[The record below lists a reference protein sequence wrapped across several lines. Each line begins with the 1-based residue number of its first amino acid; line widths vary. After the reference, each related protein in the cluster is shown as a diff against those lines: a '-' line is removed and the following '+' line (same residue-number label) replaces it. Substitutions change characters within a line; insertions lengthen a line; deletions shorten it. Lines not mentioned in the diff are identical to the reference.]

1 MVGRK
6 PFWIPEPTVIKKAAL
21 ILFTFSAL
29 VGAHLVYTQGF
40 ALLAHRLAA
49 GVDDPFAF
57 EEPQSAHLLK
67 SRQLAIDNF
76 GPDAWMTK
84 GIKLSYYDSSRGS
97 YMYAQDYQLK
107 NDGKTMEITPFAMIS
122 VSKDGHSHKTV
133 TSDQAIITF
142 NQSYGLLKKTS
153 EPTRVVHAELIGNVR
168 IRDDKGTPENPLDD
182 LLIGPM
188 TKPVAFDEKT
198 MQITTNSDVI
208 IQDQDMMITGTE
220 LMMQLRRKNAVLP
233 MATLGEPTPPPPAGG
248 GSSGYEA
255 ETAFL
260 YKNVDILIKNVG
272 PGGILPGQSK
282 PDAQGR
288 TPLHLQ
294 CAGAMRIDMPKPK
307 TVVVIG
313 PPNPF
318 SEPEPTYARFEKN
331 VRVTRGI
338 TQYDQLN
345 CDMLN
350 LTLKP
355 DKKPAKADP
364 SVPTSVAVADGGSTA
379 TDPNGPVTGSPM
391 TQLKLRT
398 AFAQGHDVWVQSE
411 SQGLVARCVELKY
424 DKKLAEGLPDK
435 TYLNGGSKRR
445 LQVEKVDYVVEG
457 PKAGSIKELNTL
469 ESIDAEILDYGP
481 GMSRIVAR
489 GPGTTKSRPSRSES
503 VARVAWFEDQ
513 MMLLTT
519 RDAPGSPLATAT
531 ATATDPGAALPPLRR
546 VITLTGPS
554 KLMDITSGST
564 LDAKAK
570 IVAEFEAG
578 PKPAGGTGGDGPSRI
593 KWLEAFDNVH
603 LATPGR
609 TLTAWKKF
617 DARFVQ
623 PDPFPVPQPLPGL
636 APNPVLAANP
646 VAPSA
651 SAEAPLPESAPDAPP
666 APVEGAVDGRANY
679 VYATISQGVG
689 TSKGEVRDAK
699 LRGGVMVHQDPAP
712 GERFGKDASGEA
724 LDLFSQG
731 KGLMKFAVAAE
742 EPQANNAEAKT
753 KLAAGTAA
761 SRPRLASRPR
771 SLGPKILA
779 RVEFDGKVIESEKII
794 GLDQLNNMAWSLGH
808 GSLVQMADQSLLDD
822 KGLASDKK
830 NPKKSGSPGAQDR
843 LVITWNEKMNFFGR
857 SVDKQGREVAKAEF
871 RGVSEEVQTPEG
883 KRESRRGVTA
893 LMTDSA
899 IYCDT
904 MDVYMDRVIDF
915 SKANRTST
923 GTKSLGDTVAVGP
936 VAPEPRAEIAMV
948 EAWGGDLIEND
959 ELRHAG
965 VDITSRKFFDDS
977 KILKDQYRIQHTHVI
992 YDKRTGDFEASGPG
1006 TVYLYQGALPKVP
1019 ERPVVQNVSTIT
1031 LKPIVP
1037 PPPTM
1042 KLTKIQFTDL
1052 MKGRFGMS
1060 REGADP
1066 ENREGDFL
1074 GQVQTANAV
1083 VKDSRHGID
1092 FDRLDSM
1099 PDAVFLTSD
1108 ALRVRSEPP
1117 PRNSKLPDHQLLY
1130 AAGNAGART
1139 IDRLIQADRITY
1151 DSATELMYA
1160 YGDEGKEVL
1169 LVEQKS
1175 PGQVA
1180 NRALGTSLRYNKA
1193 TRHFDLKDPQ
1203 GFQIYDLKSGIR
1215 PKALYP
1221 DLGGTAP
1228 KTPITPQQRLKFQR
1242 PARNATERSGFTGH

>member
-1 MVGRK
+1 M
-6 PFWIPEPTVIKKAAL
+6 IKKAAL
-21 ILFTFSAL
+21 VLFTFSAL

-49 GVDDPFAF
+49 SVDDPFAF

-142 NQSYGLLKKTS
+142 NQPYGLLKKTS

-168 IRDDKGTPENPLDD
+168 IRDDKGTPDNPLDD

-233 MATLGEPTPPPPAGG
+233 MATLGEPTPPPAGG
-248 GSSGYEA
+248 GSSGFEA

-260 YKNVDILIKNVG
+260 YRNVDIVIKNVG

-294 CAGAMRIDMPKPK
+294 CAGTMRIDMPKPK
-307 TVVVIG
+307 PVVVIG

-318 SEPEPTYARFEKN
+318 VEPEPTYARFEKN

-355 DKKPAKADP
+355 DKKAPKANSAAP
-364 SVPTSVAVADGGSTA
+364 LSVAAGGSTPA
-379 TDPNGPVTGSPM
+379 EPDEPVTGSPM

-445 LQVEKVDYVVEG
+445 LHVEKVDYVVEG
-457 PKAGSIKELNTL
+457 PKAGSIKEVNTL
-469 ESIDAEILDYGP
+469 DSIDAEILDYGP

-489 GPGTTKSRPSRSES
+489 GPGKSESRPSRSES

-519 RDAPGSPLATAT
+519 RDAPTSLLATT
-531 ATATDPGAALPPLRR
+531 TDPAGAVSPLRR

-570 IVAEFEAG
+570 IVAEFETG

-623 PDPFPVPQPLPGL
+623 PDPVPVPQPLPGL
-636 APNPVLAANP
+636 ARNSMLAANP
-646 VAPSA
+646 VVPPPAPRLLCPSR
-651 SAEAPLPESAPDAPP
+651 SPDAPP

-679 VYATISQGVG
+679 VYATILQGVG
-689 TSKGEVRDAK
+689 TAKGEVRDAK

-742 EPQANNAEAKT
+742 EPQATNPEAKT

-761 SRPRLASRPR
+761 TRPRLASRPR

-779 RVEFDGKVIESEKII
+779 RVEFDGKMIESEKII

-843 LVITWNEKMNFFGR
+843 LDDHLEREDELLRSLGR
-857 SVDKQGREVAKAEF
+857 QARARGRQGRV
-871 RGVSEEVQTPEG
+871 
-883 KRESRRGVTA
+883 SRRLRGGADPRRQARVPPRCHRPDDRLGDLLRHDGRLHGQDHRLQQGEPNLDRHKVSGGLGRRGPRGSRTA
-893 LMTDSA
+893 SR
-899 IYCDT
+899 
-904 MDVYMDRVIDF
+904 DRHG
-915 SKANRTST
+915 R
-923 GTKSLGDTVAVGP
+923 SLGDRPDRGRRALHSRGRYHEPEVLRGLEDPQGQVPDPPHARHLRQADRRLRSVRARHRLP
-936 VAPEPRAEIAMV
+936 VPGGAAEGPRA
-948 EAWGGDLIEND
+948 
-959 ELRHAG
+959 
-965 VDITSRKFFDDS
+965 
-977 KILKDQYRIQHTHVI
+977 
-992 YDKRTGDFEASGPG
+992 TG
-1006 TVYLYQGALPKVP
+1006 
-1019 ERPVVQNVSTIT
+1019 RPNVSTI
-1031 LKPIVP
+1031 
-1037 PPPTM
+1037 
-1042 KLTKIQFTDL
+1042 
-1052 MKGRFGMS
+1052 RSS
-1060 REGADP
+1060 RSC
-1066 ENREGDFL
+1066 R
-1074 GQVQTANAV
+1074 
-1083 VKDSRHGID
+1083 R
-1092 FDRLDSM
+1092 R
-1099 PDAVFLTSD
+1099 
-1108 ALRVRSEPP
+1108 
-1117 PRNSKLPDHQLLY
+1117 PR
-1130 AAGNAGART
+1130 
-1139 IDRLIQADRITY
+1139 
-1151 DSATELMYA
+1151 
-1160 YGDEGKEVL
+1160 
-1169 LVEQKS
+1169 
-1175 PGQVA
+1175 
-1180 NRALGTSLRYNKA
+1180 
-1193 TRHFDLKDPQ
+1193 
-1203 GFQIYDLKSGIR
+1203 
-1215 PKALYP
+1215 
-1221 DLGGTAP
+1221 
-1228 KTPITPQQRLKFQR
+1228 
-1242 PARNATERSGFTGH
+1242 